1 MPTTKLSDIIDVTI
15 FRDLPQI
22 EGPEKTRFFESGI
35 ITRNGL
41 LDELAN
47 SPGKSIE
54 LPYWNDLDGS
64 IETNYSSDDPTSD
77 ATPQKVDQGEQIA
90 RKAFINQGWQAADL
104 ASELALGGT
113 AMEAVRARTD
123 RYFARQFQRRLIAA
137 TNGVLADNV
146 AGNSDMVV
154 DVAVE
159 TTGAQDATTRFNRD
173 SFTEALYTAG
183 DSAEIFTTI
192 AVHSAV
198 MAQMV
203 KNNDIDFIPD
213 SNGMATIPT
222 YLGKRVVVDDGLTV
236 VAGDDGDG
244 GGSGFKYTSVLFGP
258 GAFGYGVGNPLTPV
272 AIDRKEEQG
281 DGGGIETLWV
291 RNTQILHP
299 FGFQQT
305 STPNGVSF
313 THAELATAA
322 VWDRVLPRK
331 QIPIAYLVTN

>member
-1 MPTTKLSDIIDVTI
+1 MPTTSLSDIIDVTI

-47 SPGKSIE
+47 APGKSIE

-64 IETNYSSDDPTSD
+64 TEVNYSSDDPGSS
-77 ATPQKVDQGEQIA
+77 ATPQKITQGEQIA
-90 RKAFINQGWQAADL
+90 RKSFVNQGWQAADL
-104 ASELALGGT
+104 ASELAMGGT

-123 RYFARQFQRRLIAA
+123 RYFARQWQRRLIAA

-146 AGNSDMVV
+146 ENDSGDMVI
-154 DVAVE
+154 DVASE
-159 TTGAQDATTRFNRD
+159 SIAGQSATTRFNRD
-173 SFTEALYTAG
+173 AFTEALYTAG

-213 SNGMATIPT
+213 SDGMATIPT
-222 YLGKRVVVDDGLTV
+222 YMGKRVIVDDGLTV
-236 VAGDDGDG
+236 TSGGDDG
-244 GGSGFKYTSVLFGP
+244 FKYNSVLFGP
-258 GAFGYGVGNPLTPV
+258 GAFGYGVGSPITPV
-272 AIDRKEEQG
+272 AIDRNEEQG

-291 RNTQILHP
+291 RNTWLLHP

-305 STPNGVSF
+305 GTPDGVSF
-313 THAELATAA
+313 TQEELALDAQ
-322 VWDRVLPRK
+322 WDRVLPRK
-331 QIPIAYLVTN
+331 NVPMAYLVTN

>member
-47 SPGKSIE
+47 APGKSIE

-64 IETNYSSDDPTSD
+64 AEVNYSSDDPASS
-77 ATPQKVDQGEQIA
+77 ATPQKVTQGEQTA
-90 RKAFINQGWQAADL
+90 RKAFVNQGWQAADL
-104 ASELALGGT
+104 ASELAMGGT

-123 RYFARQFQRRLIAA
+123 RYFARQWQRRLIAA

-146 AGNSDMVV
+146 ANDSSDMVI
-154 DVAVE
+154 DVAAE
-159 TTGAQDATTRFNRD
+159 ATGDQDAATRFNRD
-173 SFTEALYTAG
+173 AFTEALYTAG
-183 DSAEIFTTI
+183 DSAEMFTTI

-203 KNNDIDFIPD
+203 KNDDIDFIPD
-213 SNGMATIPT
+213 SLGMATIPT
-222 YLGKRVVVDDGLTV
+222 YMGKRVIVDDGLTV
-236 VAGDDGDG
+236 TNAS
-244 GGSGFKYTSVLFGP
+244 GSGFKYTSVLFGP
-258 GAFGYGVGNPLTPV
+258 GAFGYGVGSPITPV
-272 AIDRKEEQG
+272 AIDRNEEQG

-291 RNTQILHP
+291 RNTWLLHP

-305 STPNGVSF
+305 GTPAGVSF
-313 THAELATAA
+313 TQAELAQAA
-322 VWDRVLPRK
+322 QWDRVLPRK
-331 QIPIAYLVTN
+331 NVPIAYLVTN

>member
-1 MPTTKLSDIIDVTI
+1 MATTRLSDIIDVTI

-47 SPGKSIE
+47 APGKSIE

-64 IETNYSSDDPTSD
+64 TEVNYSSDDPASS
-77 ATPQKVDQGEQIA
+77 ATPQKITQGEQTA
-90 RKAFINQGWQAADL
+90 RKSFVNQGWQAADL
-104 ASELALGGT
+104 ASELAMGGT

-123 RYFARQFQRRLIAA
+123 RYFARQWQRRLIAA

-146 AGNSDMVV
+146 ANYSGDMVI
-154 DVAVE
+154 DVASE
-159 TTGAQDATTRFNRD
+159 SIAGQSATTRFNRD
-173 SFTEALYTAG
+173 AFTEALYTAG

-192 AVHSAV
+192 AVHSVV

-213 SNGMATIPT
+213 SDGMATIPT
-222 YLGKRVVVDDGLTV
+222 YMGKRVIVDDGLTV
-236 VAGDDGDG
+236 TAGTTD
-244 GGSGFKYTSVLFGP
+244 GFKYNSVLFGP
-258 GAFGYGVGNPLTPV
+258 GAFGYGVGSPITPV
-272 AIDRKEEQG
+272 AIDRNEEQG

-291 RNTQILHP
+291 RNTWLLHP

-305 STPNGVSF
+305 GTPDGVSF
-313 THAELATAA
+313 TQEELALAA
-322 VWDRVLPRK
+322 QWDRVLPRK
-331 QIPIAYLVTN
+331 NVPMAYLVTN

>member
-1 MPTTKLSDIIDVTI
+1 MATTRLSDIIDVTI

-47 SPGKSIE
+47 APGKSIE

-64 IETNYSSDDPTSD
+64 TEVNYSSDDPASS
-77 ATPQKVDQGEQIA
+77 ATPQKITQGEQTA
-90 RKAFINQGWQAADL
+90 RKSFVNQGWQAADL
-104 ASELALGGT
+104 ASELAMGGT

-123 RYFARQFQRRLIAA
+123 RYFARQWQRRLIAA

-146 AGNSDMVV
+146 ANYSGDMVI
-154 DVAVE
+154 DVASE
-159 TTGAQDATTRFNRD
+159 SIAGQSATTRFNRD
-173 SFTEALYTAG
+173 AFTEALYTAG

-192 AVHSAV
+192 AVHSVV

-213 SNGMATIPT
+213 SDGMATIPT
-222 YLGKRVVVDDGLTV
+222 YMGKRVIVDDGLTV
-236 VAGDDGDG
+236 TAGTTD
-244 GGSGFKYTSVLFGP
+244 GFKYNSVLFGP
-258 GAFGYGVGNPLTPV
+258 GAFGYGVGSPITPV
-272 AIDRKEEQG
+272 AIDRNEEQG

-291 RNTQILHP
+291 RNTWLLHP

-305 STPNGVSF
+305 GTPAGVSF
-313 THAELATAA
+313 TQAELALAA
-322 VWDRVLPRK
+322 QWDRVLPRK
-331 QIPIAYLVTN
+331 NVPMAYLVTN